1 MITLFGAKT
10 RQRVI
15 KDLSNSGSFFLFSVP
30 EHFVV
35 LSTGKFHIFLKNIR
49 HKKSKNW
56 KGFFVKESPLKNFIN
71 AIRDVTCKSF
81 HHFSQPLR

>member
-49 HKKSKNW
+49 HKKSKKLERLPC
-56 KGFFVKESPLKNFIN
+56 KG
-71 AIRDVTCKSF
+71 KSSQKF
-81 HHFSQPLR
+81 HK